1 MYCLSLYFFIL
12 QGESCF
18 SPKTKKKEVEYR
30 FKEET
35 LAEGANYANCSS
47 DLDKVMSFLKHA
59 IEIAKEEGDRAKE
72 GWAYGNL
79 GLVYDLSKNFPRAIE
94 CRKLQL
100 SIAEEM
106 KNLAQEIL
114 ACANLGHVY
123 FSSGDPKTAIYYYE
137 RLLKSAETL
146 EERDLKRVAY
156 EGLGKAYYKNKD
168 FKKSLECHK
177 LLANDHYRLGN
188 FQKTI
193 DCYRLYLQISKDVGD
208 KENEKQA
215 YCYLGQAY
223 QCIGNV
229 RKAIECHE
237 LHLTF
242 ATELNDRVGQVLAY
256 NNLGNDYQ
264 CIREY
269 KKAIKYQENCL
280 KVFINEEIGEQ
291 HRNILCSAY
300 SCLGNAYGLL
310 GFFNQALDYCQRCLE
325 ISTELGNREGQAS
338 AYSGL
343 GSSYVHLG
351 NFQKAVECH
360 KSELKLVAKLGNQKN
375 EGQANSNLAVA
386 YFHLRDF
393 EKAIH
398 CLERQLKVAKEVGD
412 AEGEQRAYSLLGN
425 CYYDLGDLQIAIEYH
440 NRSLKLA
447 KRIEDSIGIGIAYGN
462 LGFVYNDLGDPKKA
476 KECHEKHLKITQQVG
491 DRVGEAKAY
500 FGLGRSFEST
510 GSLQESREC
519 YQSSVNIFNGV
530 RASIYLKDALKI
542 TFRHMYKRAYTRLW
556 LLLLKQGKVTEA
568 LLAANQGRAQALR
581 DLMKLNY
588 SLAKPFTNVHTRSL
602 EETILQAS
610 STIPSNVAFTAVYG
624 GQVISWV
631 TREGPKLSLTIR
643 IKKISDGFSPGNA
656 ESYLSSLTESVRTD
670 IGVRIC
676 VKCEDRSLK
685 RLGDSEWI
693 DTDQSQARSMARK
706 VNPLKILYDIA
717 VSPIA
722 DLIGSDELIIVPDG
736 PLWLVPYA
744 AFMTPNSKYLC
755 ETFRIRM
762 IPSLDCLKILADCPV
777 GYHRETGALLVGD
790 PCVQEVVLRGRRRLQ
805 QLPCAEKE
813 VKMIGKITNTIPL
826 TGTEATKTQVLKSL
840 SSVSLVHFAAHG
852 CMETGEIVLAPNP
865 IRSSPI
871 PTEDDFLLTMT
882 DVLNVK
888 IRAKLVV
895 LSCCHSGRGEV
906 KAEGVVGIAR
916 AFLGAGARSVLVSLW
931 AIDDEATLEFMKN
944 FYKFL
949 VEGRSASEALNRT
962 MNYMRESEQFS
973 ELRLWA
979 PFILIGDDVSLNLA
993 GRYVVADN
1001 LVETT
1006 RRYGAYTSAS
1016 WLLDQFYGAKLPLS
1030 SLPSFFRTVEESTSG
1045 S

>member
-1 MYCLSLYFFIL
+1 M
-12 QGESCF
+12 
-18 SPKTKKKEVEYR
+18 
-30 FKEET
+30 
-35 LAEGANYANCSS
+35 
-47 DLDKVMSFLKHA
+47 KHA
-59 IEIAKEEGDRAKE
+59 IEIAKEQGDRAEE
-72 GWAYGNL
+72 GSAYGNL
-79 GLVYDLSKNFPRAIE
+79 GLVYDLSKNFPHAIE
-94 CRKLQL
+94 CCKLQL

-106 KNLAQEIL
+106 KNLAQEIA
-114 ACANLGHVY
+114 ACTNLGRVY
-123 FSSGDPKTAIYYYE
+123 FSSGDPKTAMYYYE
-137 RLLKSAETL
+137 RLLKIAETL
-146 EERDLKRVAY
+146 EERNLKRVAY
-156 EGLGKAYYKNKD
+156 KGLGKGYYKNKD
-168 FKKSLECHK
+168 FKKSL
-177 LLANDHYRLGN
+177 
-188 FQKTI
+188 
-193 DCYRLYLQISKDVGD
+193 DCYRLYLQISIDVGD
-208 KENEKQA
+208 RENEKEA
-215 YCYLGQAY
+215 YFRLGQAY

-256 NNLGNDYQ
+256 NNLGNAYQ
-264 CIREY
+264 CIGEC

-280 KVFINEEIGEQ
+280 KVLINEEIGEQ
-291 HRNILCSAY
+291 DRHILCSAY
-300 SCLGNAYGLL
+300 SCLGSAYGLL

-325 ISTELGNREGQAS
+325 ISTELGNKEGQAS

-360 KSELKLVAKLGNQKN
+360 KSELKLVAKLGNKKR
-375 EGQANSNLAVA
+375 EGQANSSLALA
-386 YFHLRDF
+386 YSHLRDF

-412 AEGEQRAYSLLGN
+412 AEGEQRAYSLLGG
-425 CYYDLGDLQIAIEYH
+425 CYYDLGDLQIALEYH

-447 KRIEDSIGIGIAYGN
+447 KRIEDSIGIGIEYGN
-462 LGFVYNDLGDPKKA
+462 LGSVYTDLGDPKKA
-476 KECHEKHLKITQQVG
+476 KECHEKHLKIAQQV
-491 DRVGEAKAY
+491 DDTVGEAKAY

-519 YQSSVNIFNGV
+519 YQSSVNIFNEV

-542 TFRHMYKRAYTRLW
+542 TFRHMHKSAYTGLW
-556 LLLLKQGKVTEA
+556 LLLLQQGKVTEA

-588 SLAKPFTNVHTRSL
+588 SLEKPFTSVHTRSL

-624 GQVISWV
+624 ERVFSWV
-631 TREGPKLSLTIR
+631 TRKGPKLSLTCR
-643 IKKISDGFSPGNA
+643 IKKISDGFSPDYA

-676 VKCEDRSLK
+676 LKCEDRSLK

-693 DTDQSQARSMARK
+693 DTDQSQACSMARQ

-722 DLIGSDELIIVPDG
+722 DLISSDELVIVPDG

-744 AFMTPNSKYLC
+744 AFMTPRSKYLC

-790 PCVQEVVLRGRRRLQ
+790 PCVQEVVFRGRRKLQ

-813 VKMIGKITNTIPL
+813 VKIIGKITNTMPL
-826 TGTEATKTQVLKSL
+826 TGTKATKTQVLKSL
-840 SSVSLVHFAAHG
+840 SSVSLVHIAAHG

-871 PTEDDFLLTMT
+871 PTEEDFLLTMT

-895 LSCCHSGRGEV
+895 LSCCHIGRGEV

-931 AIDDEATLEFMKN
+931 AIDDEATLEFMKS

-979 PFILIGDDVSLNLA
+979 PFILIGDDVTLNLA

-1001 LVETT
+1001 LIKTI
-1006 RRYGAYTSAS
+1006 R
-1016 WLLDQFYGAKLPLS
+1016 LLDQFYGGKLRSS
-1030 SLPSFFRTVEESTSG
+1030 SLPSFFR
-1045 S
+1045 

>member
-1 MYCLSLYFFIL
+1 MFL

-18 SPKTKKKEVEYR
+18 SPKTKKKEVEYS

-35 LAEGANYANCSS
+35 SVKGANYAHCSS
-47 DLDKVMSFLKHA
+47 DVDETISYLKHA
-59 IEIAKEEGDRAKE
+59 IEIAKEEGDRAEE
-72 GWAYGNL
+72 GRAYENL
-79 GLVYDLSKNFPRAIE
+79 GLVYELLKNFPQAIE
-94 CRKLQL
+94 CYKLQL

-106 KNLAQEIL
+106 KNLAQEMVI
-114 ACANLGHVY
+114 CTNLGYVY
-123 FSSGDPKTAIYYYE
+123 FTSGDSKTAIYYYE
-137 RLLKSAETL
+137 RLLKIAETL
-146 EERDLKRVAY
+146 EERNLKRIAY
-156 EGLGKAYYKNKD
+156 NRLGNAYFTNKD
-168 FKKSLECHK
+168 FKKSLACHK
-177 LLANDHYRLGN
+177 LHLKSEIEMGDKAGEGKAYNLLGNDHYCLGN
-188 FQKTI
+188 FQEAI

-208 KENEKQA
+208 RENKKQA
-215 YCYLGQAY
+215 YCHLGKAY
-223 QCIGNV
+223 QCIGNF

-237 LHLTF
+237 LYLTF
-242 ATELNDRVGQVLAY
+242 ATELNDRVGQVVAY
-256 NNLGNDYQ
+256 NDLGNAYR
-264 CIREY
+264 CIGDC

-310 GFFNQALDYCQRCLE
+310 GFFNQALDYSQRCLE

-343 GSSYVHLG
+343 GSSYAHLG
-351 NFQKAVECH
+351 NFQKAIKCH
-360 KSELKLVAKLGNQKN
+360 KSELKLAAKLGNKKR
-375 EGQANSNLAVA
+375 EGQANNNLAVT
-386 YFHLRDF
+386 YSHLRDF

-412 AEGEQRAYSLLGN
+412 AEGEQRAYSSLGS
-425 CYYDLGDLQIAIEYH
+425 CYYELGDLQIAIEYH

-462 LGFVYNDLGDPKKA
+462 LGLVHNDLGDPKKA
-476 KECHEKHLKITQQVG
+476 KECHEKHLKIAQQVG
-491 DRVGEAKAY
+491 DRVSEAKAY
-500 FGLGRSFEST
+500 FCLGRSFEST

-519 YQSSVNIFNGV
+519 YQSSVNILNEV

-542 TFRHMYKRAYTRLW
+542 TFRHMYKRAYTSLW
-556 LLLLKQGKVTEA
+556 LLLLQQGKVTEA

-581 DLMKLNY
+581 DLMKVNY
-588 SLAKPFTNVHTRSL
+588 SLEKPFTSVRTSSL
-602 EETILQAS
+602 EENILQAS

-624 GQVISWV
+624 EQVIFWV
-631 TREGPKLSLTIR
+631 TRKSPKLSLSCR
-643 IKKISDGFSPGNA
+643 MKKISDGFLLGYA
-656 ESYLSSLTESVRTD
+656 ESYLSSLAESVRTD
-670 IGVRIC
+670 ISVRIC
-676 VKCEDRSLK
+676 LKCEDRSLN
-685 RLGDSEWI
+685 RLGDGEWI
-693 DTDQSQARSMARK
+693 DTDQSQAGSSMARQD
-706 VNPLKILYDIA
+706 NPLKILYEIA

-722 DLIGSDELIIVPDG
+722 DLISSDELIIVPDG

-790 PCVQEVVLRGRRRLQ
+790 PWVQEVVFRGRRKLQ

-813 VKMIGKITNTIPL
+813 VKMIGKITNTMPL
-826 TGTEATKTQVLKSL
+826 IGTEATKTQVLKSL
-840 SSVSLVHFAAHG
+840 SSVSLVHIAAHG

-871 PTEDDFLLTMT
+871 PTEEDFLLTMT

-931 AIDDEATLEFMKN
+931 AIDDEATLDFMKS

-979 PFILIGDDVSLNLA
+979 PFILIGDDVTLNLA
-993 GRYVVADN
+993 GR
-1001 LVETT
+1001 
-1006 RRYGAYTSAS
+1006 
-1016 WLLDQFYGAKLPLS
+1016 
-1030 SLPSFFRTVEESTSG
+1030 
-1045 S
+1045 

>member
-1 MYCLSLYFFIL
+1 M
-12 QGESCF
+12 
-18 SPKTKKKEVEYR
+18 
-30 FKEET
+30 
-35 LAEGANYANCSS
+35 
-47 DLDKVMSFLKHA
+47 KHA
-59 IEIAKEEGDRAKE
+59 IEIAKEEGDRAEE
-72 GWAYGNL
+72 GSAYGNL
-79 GLVYDLSKNFPRAIE
+79 GLVYDLSKNFPHAIE
-94 CRKLQL
+94 CCKLQL

-106 KNLAQEIL
+106 KNLAQEIA
-114 ACANLGHVY
+114 ACTNLGRVY
-123 FSSGDPKTAIYYYE
+123 FSSGDPKTAMYYYE
-137 RLLKSAETL
+137 RLLKIAETL
-146 EERDLKRVAY
+146 EERNLKRVAY
-156 EGLGKAYYKNKD
+156 KGLGKGYYKNKD
-168 FKKSLECHK
+168 FKKSL
-177 LLANDHYRLGN
+177 
-188 FQKTI
+188 
-193 DCYRLYLQISKDVGD
+193 DCYRLYLQISIDVGD
-208 KENEKQA
+208 RENEKEA
-215 YCYLGQAY
+215 YFCLGQAY

-256 NNLGNDYQ
+256 NNLGNAYQ
-264 CIREY
+264 CIGEC

-280 KVFINEEIGEQ
+280 KVLINEEIGEQ
-291 HRNILCSAY
+291 DRHILCSAY
-300 SCLGNAYGLL
+300 SCLGSAYGLL

-325 ISTELGNREGQAS
+325 ISTELGNKEGQAS

-360 KSELKLVAKLGNQKN
+360 KSELKLVAKLGNKKR
-375 EGQANSNLAVA
+375 EGQANSSLALA
-386 YFHLRDF
+386 YSHLRDF

-412 AEGEQRAYSLLGN
+412 AEGEQRAYSLLGG
-425 CYYDLGDLQIAIEYH
+425 CYYDLGDLQIALEYH

-447 KRIEDSIGIGIAYGN
+447 KRIEDSIGIGIEYGN
-462 LGFVYNDLGDPKKA
+462 LGSVYTDLGDPKKA
-476 KECHEKHLKITQQVG
+476 KECHEKHLKIAQQVD

-519 YQSSVNIFNGV
+519 YQSSVNIFNEV

-556 LLLLKQGKVTEA
+556 LLLLQQGKVTEA

-588 SLAKPFTNVHTRSL
+588 SLEKPFTSVHTRSL

-624 GQVISWV
+624 ERVFSWV
-631 TREGPKLSLTIR
+631 TRKGPKLSLTCR
-643 IKKISDGFSPGNA
+643 IKKISDGFSPDYA

-685 RLGDSEWI
+685 RLEDSEWI
-693 DTDQSQARSMARK
+693 DTDQSEACSMARE
-706 VNPLKILYDIA
+706 VNPLKVLYDIA

-722 DLIGSDELIIVPDG
+722 DLISSDELIIVPDG

-744 AFMTPNSKYLC
+744 AFMTPRSKYLC

-790 PCVQEVVLRGRRRLQ
+790 PCVQEVVFRGRRKLQ

-813 VKMIGKITNTIPL
+813 VKIIGKITNTMPL
-826 TGTEATKTQVLKSL
+826 TGTKATKTQVLKSL
-840 SSVSLVHFAAHG
+840 SSVSLVHIAAHG

-871 PTEDDFLLTMT
+871 PTEEDFLLTMT

-931 AIDDEATLEFMKN
+931 AIDDEATLEFMKS

-979 PFILIGDDVSLNLA
+979 PFILIGDDVTLNLA

-1001 LVETT
+1001 LIKTI
-1006 RRYGAYTSAS
+1006 R
-1016 WLLDQFYGAKLPLS
+1016 LLDQFYGGKLRSS
-1030 SLPSFFRTVEESTSG
+1030 SLPSFFR
-1045 S
+1045 

>member
-1 MYCLSLYFFIL
+1 MSYF
-12 QGESCF
+12 
-18 SPKTKKKEVEYR
+18 
-30 FKEET
+30 
-35 LAEGANYANCSS
+35 
-47 DLDKVMSFLKHA
+47 KHA
-59 IEIAKEEGDRAKE
+59 IEIAKEEGDRAEE
-72 GWAYGNL
+72 GRAYGNL
-79 GLVYDLSKNFPRAIE
+79 GLVYDLSKNFPLAIE

-100 SIAEEM
+100 SIAEET
-106 KNLAQEIL
+106 KNLAQETL
-114 ACANLGHVY
+114 ACANLGRVY
-123 FSSGDPKTAIYYYE
+123 FSSGDPNTAIYYFE
-137 RLLKSAETL
+137 RLLKTAETS
-146 EERDLKRVAY
+146 EETNLKRAAY
-156 EGLGKAYYKNKD
+156 EGLGNAYWKKKD

-177 LLANDHYRLGN
+177 LYLKGEMEMGDKAGERRAYNLLANDHYCLGN
-188 FQKTI
+188 FQKAI
-193 DCYRLYLQISKDVGD
+193 DCFRLCLQISKDVGD
-208 KENEKQA
+208 RENEKQSYCHLGKA
-215 YCYLGQAY
+215 YW
-223 QCIGNV
+223 CIGNV
-229 RKAIECHE
+229 RKAIEYHE
-237 LHLTF
+237 LHLIF
-242 ATELNDRVGQVLAY
+242 ATELNDSVGQVLAY
-256 NNLGNDYQ
+256 NDLGNAYQ
-264 CIREY
+264 CIGEY

-291 HRNILCSAY
+291 HRHILCSAY

-325 ISTELGNREGQAS
+325 ISTELGLKEGQAS

-351 NFQKAVECH
+351 NFRKAVECH
-360 KSELKLVAKLGNQKN
+360 KSELKLVAKLGNQKGK
-375 EGQANSNLAVA
+375 GQANSNLAVA

-412 AEGEQRAYSLLGN
+412 AEGEQRAYSLLGC
-425 CYYDLGDLQIAIEYH
+425 CYYDLGDLQIALEYH

-447 KRIEDSIGIGIAYGN
+447 KRIEDSIGIGIEYGH
-462 LGFVYNDLGDPKKA
+462 LGSVYTDLGDPKKA
-476 KECHEKHLKITQQVG
+476 KECHEKHLKIAQQVD

-519 YQSSVNIFNGV
+519 YQSSVNIFNEV

-556 LLLLKQGKVTEA
+556 LLLLQQGKVTEA

-588 SLAKPFTNVHTRSL
+588 SLEKPFTSVHTRSL

-610 STIPSNVAFTAVYG
+610 STIPSNVAFMAVYG
-624 GQVISWV
+624 ERVFSWV
-631 TREGPKLSLTIR
+631 TRKGPKLSLTCR
-643 IKKISDGFSPGNA
+643 IKKISDGFSPDYA

-685 RLGDSEWI
+685 RLEDSEWI
-693 DTDQSQARSMARK
+693 DTDQSEACSMARE
-706 VNPLKILYDIA
+706 VNPLKVLYDIA

-722 DLIGSDELIIVPDG
+722 DLISSDELIIVPDG

-744 AFMTPNSKYLC
+744 AFMTPRSKYLC

-790 PCVQEVVLRGRRRLQ
+790 PCVQEVVFRGRRKLQ

-813 VKMIGKITNTIPL
+813 VKIIGKITNTMPL
-826 TGTEATKTQVLKSL
+826 TGTKATKTQVLKSL
-840 SSVSLVHFAAHG
+840 SSVSLVHIAAHG

-871 PTEDDFLLTMT
+871 PTEEDFLLTMT

-931 AIDDEATLEFMKN
+931 AIDDEATLEFMKS

-962 MNYMRESEQFS
+962 MNFMRESEQFS

-979 PFILIGDDVSLNLA
+979 PFILIGDDVTLNLA

-1001 LVETT
+1001 LIKTI
-1006 RRYGAYTSAS
+1006 R
-1016 WLLDQFYGAKLPLS
+1016 LLDQFYGAKLPSS
-1030 SLPSFFRTVEESTSG
+1030 SLPSFFR
-1045 S
+1045 

>member
-1 MYCLSLYFFIL
+1 M
-12 QGESCF
+12 
-18 SPKTKKKEVEYR
+18 
-30 FKEET
+30 
-35 LAEGANYANCSS
+35 
-47 DLDKVMSFLKHA
+47 KHA
-59 IEIAKEEGDRAKE
+59 IEIAKEEGDRAEE
-72 GWAYGNL
+72 GSAYGNL
-79 GLVYDLSKNFPRAIE
+79 GLVYDLSKNFPHAIE
-94 CRKLQL
+94 CCKLQL

-106 KNLAQEIL
+106 KNLAQEIA
-114 ACANLGHVY
+114 ACTNLGRVY
-123 FSSGDPKTAIYYYE
+123 FSSGDPKTAMYYYE
-137 RLLKSAETL
+137 RLLKIAETL
-146 EERDLKRVAY
+146 EERNLKRVAY
-156 EGLGKAYYKNKD
+156 KGLGKGYYKNKD
-168 FKKSLECHK
+168 FKKSL
-177 LLANDHYRLGN
+177 
-188 FQKTI
+188 
-193 DCYRLYLQISKDVGD
+193 DCYRLYLQISIDVGD
-208 KENEKQA
+208 RENEKEA
-215 YCYLGQAY
+215 YFCLGQAY

-256 NNLGNDYQ
+256 NNLGNAYQ
-264 CIREY
+264 CIGEC

-280 KVFINEEIGEQ
+280 KVLINEEIGEQ
-291 HRNILCSAY
+291 DRHILCSAY
-300 SCLGNAYGLL
+300 SCLGSAYGLL

-360 KSELKLVAKLGNQKN
+360 KSELKLVAKLRNKKR
-375 EGQANSNLAVA
+375 EGQANSSLALA
-386 YFHLRDF
+386 YSHLRDF

-412 AEGEQRAYSLLGN
+412 AEGEQRAYSLLGG
-425 CYYDLGDLQIAIEYH
+425 CYYDLGDLQIALEYH

-447 KRIEDSIGIGIAYGN
+447 KRIEDSIGIGIEYGH
-462 LGFVYNDLGDPKKA
+462 LGSVYTDLGDPKKA
-476 KECHEKHLKITQQVG
+476 KECHEKHLKIAQQVD

-500 FGLGRSFEST
+500 FGLARSFEST

-519 YQSSVNIFNGV
+519 YQSSVNIFNEV

-542 TFRHMYKRAYTRLW
+542 TFRHMYKRAYIRLW
-556 LLLLKQGKVTEA
+556 LLLLQQGKVTEA

-588 SLAKPFTNVHTRSL
+588 SLEKPFTSVHTRSL
-602 EETILQAS
+602 EENILQAS
-610 STIPSNVAFTAVYG
+610 STIPLNLAFTAVYG
-624 GQVISWV
+624 QQVIFWV
-631 TREGPKLSLTIR
+631 TRKGPKLSLTCR
-643 IKKISDGFSPGNA
+643 IKKISDGFSPDYA

-685 RLGDSEWI
+685 RLEDSEWI
-693 DTDQSQARSMARK
+693 DTDQAKACSVARE
-706 VNPLKILYDIA
+706 VNPLKVLYDIA

-722 DLIGSDELIIVPDG
+722 DLISSDELIIVPDG

-744 AFMTPNSKYLC
+744 AFMTPRSKYLC

-790 PCVQEVVLRGRRRLQ
+790 PCVQEVVFRGRRKLQ

-813 VKMIGKITNTIPL
+813 VKIIGKITNTMPL
-826 TGTEATKTQVLKSL
+826 TGTKATKTQVLKSL
-840 SSVSLVHFAAHG
+840 SSVSLVHIAAHG

-871 PTEDDFLLTMT
+871 PTEEDFLLTMT

-931 AIDDEATLEFMKN
+931 AIDDEATLEFMKS

-949 VEGRSASEALNRT
+949 VEGRSASDALNRT

-979 PFILIGDDVSLNLA
+979 PFILIGDDVTLNLA

-1001 LVETT
+1001 LIKTI
-1006 RRYGAYTSAS
+1006 R
-1016 WLLDQFYGAKLPLS
+1016 LLDQFYGAKLPSS
-1030 SLPSFFRTVEESTSG
+1030 SLPSFFR
-1045 S
+1045 

>member
-1 MYCLSLYFFIL
+1 MSYF
-12 QGESCF
+12 
-18 SPKTKKKEVEYR
+18 
-30 FKEET
+30 
-35 LAEGANYANCSS
+35 
-47 DLDKVMSFLKHA
+47 KHA
-59 IEIAKEEGDRAKE
+59 IEIAKEEGDRAEE
-72 GWAYGNL
+72 GLAYGNL
-79 GLVYDLSKNFPRAIE
+79 GLVYDLSKNLPLSIE
-94 CRKLQL
+94 CRKIQL
-100 SIAEEM
+100 SIAEET
-106 KNLAQEIL
+106 KNLAQETL
-114 ACANLGHVY
+114 ACANLGRVY
-123 FSSGDPKTAIYYYE
+123 FSSGDPNTAIYYFE
-137 RLLKSAETL
+137 RLLKTAETS
-146 EERDLKRVAY
+146 EETNLKRAAY
-156 EGLGKAYYKNKD
+156 EGLGNAYWKKKD

-177 LLANDHYRLGN
+177 LYLKGEMEMGDKAGERRAYNLLANDHYCLGN
-188 FQKTI
+188 FQKAI
-193 DCYRLYLQISKDVGD
+193 DCLRLCLQISKDVGD
-208 KENEKQA
+208 RENEKQSYCHLGKA
-215 YCYLGQAY
+215 YW
-223 QCIGNV
+223 CIGNV
-229 RKAIECHE
+229 RKAIEYHE
-237 LHLTF
+237 LHLIF
-242 ATELNDRVGQVLAY
+242 AAELNDSVGQVLAY
-256 NNLGNDYQ
+256 NDLGNAYQ
-264 CIREY
+264 CIGEY

-291 HRNILCSAY
+291 HRHILCSAY
-300 SCLGNAYGLL
+300 CCLGNAYGLL

-325 ISTELGNREGQAS
+325 ISTELGLKEGQAS

-360 KSELKLVAKLGNQKN
+360 KSELKLVAKLGNQKG

-412 AEGEQRAYSLLGN
+412 AEGERRAYSLLGS

-476 KECHEKHLKITQQVG
+476 KECLEKHLKIAQQFG

-500 FGLGRSFEST
+500 FSLGRSFEST
-510 GSLQESREC
+510 GSLQESCEC
-519 YQSSVNIFNGV
+519 YQSSVNIFNEV

-542 TFRHMYKRAYTRLW
+542 TFRHMHKSAYTGLW
-556 LLLLKQGKVTEA
+556 LLLLQQGKVTEA

-588 SLAKPFTNVHTRSL
+588 SLEKPFTSVHTRSL

-624 GQVISWV
+624 ERVFSWV
-631 TREGPKLSLTIR
+631 TRKGPKLSLTCR
-643 IKKISDGFSPGNA
+643 MKKISDGFSPGYA

-676 VKCEDRSLK
+676 LKCEDRSLK

-693 DTDQSQARSMARK
+693 DTDQSQACSMARQ

-722 DLIGSDELIIVPDG
+722 DLISSDELVIVPDG

-790 PCVQEVVLRGRRRLQ
+790 PCVQEVAFRGRKQLQ

-813 VKMIGKITNTIPL
+813 VKMIGKITNTMPL

-840 SSVSLVHFAAHG
+840 SSVSLVHIAAHG

-931 AIDDEATLEFMKN
+931 AIDDEATLEFMKR

-962 MNYMRESEQFS
+962 MNCMRQSEQFS

-979 PFILIGDDVSLNLA
+979 PFILIGDDVTLNLA
-993 GRYVVADN
+993 GR
-1001 LVETT
+1001 
-1006 RRYGAYTSAS
+1006 
-1016 WLLDQFYGAKLPLS
+1016 
-1030 SLPSFFRTVEESTSG
+1030 
-1045 S
+1045 

>member
-1 MYCLSLYFFIL
+1 M
-12 QGESCF
+12 
-18 SPKTKKKEVEYR
+18 
-30 FKEET
+30 
-35 LAEGANYANCSS
+35 
-47 DLDKVMSFLKHA
+47 KHA
-59 IEIAKEEGDRAKE
+59 IEIAKEEGDRAEE
-72 GWAYGNL
+72 GSAYGNL
-79 GLVYDLSKNFPRAIE
+79 GLAYDLSKNFPHAIE
-94 CRKLQL
+94 CCKLQL

-106 KNLAQEIL
+106 KNLAQEIA
-114 ACANLGHVY
+114 ACTNLGRVC
-123 FSSGDPKTAIYYYE
+123 FSSGDPKTAMYYYE
-137 RLLKSAETL
+137 RLLKIAETL
-146 EERDLKRVAY
+146 EERNLKRVAY
-156 EGLGKAYYKNKD
+156 KGLGKGYYKNKD
-168 FKKSLECHK
+168 FKKSL
-177 LLANDHYRLGN
+177 
-188 FQKTI
+188 
-193 DCYRLYLQISKDVGD
+193 DCYRLYLQISIDVGD
-208 KENEKQA
+208 RENEKEA
-215 YCYLGQAY
+215 YFYLGQAY

-256 NNLGNDYQ
+256 NNLGNAYQ
-264 CIREY
+264 CIGEC

-280 KVFINEEIGEQ
+280 KVLINEEIGEQ
-291 HRNILCSAY
+291 HRHILCSAY
-300 SCLGNAYGLL
+300 SCLGSAYGLL

-325 ISTELGNREGQAS
+325 ISTELGNREEQAS

-360 KSELKLVAKLGNQKN
+360 KSELKLVAKLGNKKR
-375 EGQANSNLAVA
+375 EGQANSSLALA
-386 YFHLRDF
+386 YSHLRDF

-412 AEGEQRAYSLLGN
+412 AEGEQRAYSLLGG
-425 CYYDLGDLQIAIEYH
+425 CYYDLGDLQIALEYH

-447 KRIEDSIGIGIAYGN
+447 KRIEDSIGIGIEYGH
-462 LGFVYNDLGDPKKA
+462 LGSVYTDLGDPKKA
-476 KECHEKHLKITQQVG
+476 KECHEKHLKIAQQVD
-491 DRVGEAKAY
+491 DRVGEAKGY

-519 YQSSVNIFNGV
+519 YQSSVNIFNEV

-556 LLLLKQGKVTEA
+556 LVLLQQGKVTEA

-588 SLAKPFTNVHTRSL
+588 SLEKPFTSVHTRSL
-602 EETILQAS
+602 EENILQAS
-610 STIPSNVAFTAVYG
+610 STIPLNLAFTAVYG
-624 GQVISWV
+624 QQIIFWV
-631 TREGPKLSLTIR
+631 TRKGPKLSLTCR
-643 IKKISDGFSPGNA
+643 IKKISDGFSPDYA

-685 RLGDSEWI
+685 RLEDSEWI
-693 DTDQSQARSMARK
+693 DTDQAKACSVARE
-706 VNPLKILYDIA
+706 VNPLKVLYDIA

-722 DLIGSDELIIVPDG
+722 DLISSDELIIVPDG

-744 AFMTPNSKYLC
+744 AFMTPRSKYLC

-790 PCVQEVVLRGRRRLQ
+790 PCVQEVVFRGRRKLQ

-813 VKMIGKITNTIPL
+813 VKMIGKITNTMPL

-840 SSVSLVHFAAHG
+840 SSVSLVHIAAHG

-871 PTEDDFLLTMT
+871 PTEEDFLLTMT

-931 AIDDEATLEFMKN
+931 AIDDEATLEFMKS

-949 VEGRSASEALNRT
+949 VEGRSASDALNRT

-979 PFILIGDDVSLNLA
+979 PFILIGDDVTLNLA

-1001 LVETT
+1001 LIKTI
-1006 RRYGAYTSAS
+1006 R
-1016 WLLDQFYGAKLPLS
+1016 LLDQFYGAKLPSS
-1030 SLPSFFRTVEESTSG
+1030 SLPSFFR
-1045 S
+1045 

>member
-1 MYCLSLYFFIL
+1 M
-12 QGESCF
+12 
-18 SPKTKKKEVEYR
+18 
-30 FKEET
+30 
-35 LAEGANYANCSS
+35 
-47 DLDKVMSFLKHA
+47 KHA
-59 IEIAKEEGDRAKE
+59 IEIAKEEGDRAEE
-72 GWAYGNL
+72 GSAYGNL
-79 GLVYDLSKNFPRAIE
+79 GLVYDLSKNFPHAIE
-94 CRKLQL
+94 CCKLQL
-100 SIAEEM
+100 SIAGEM
-106 KNLAQEIL
+106 KNLAQEIA
-114 ACANLGHVY
+114 ACTNLGRVY
-123 FSSGDPKTAIYYYE
+123 FSSGDPKTAMYYYE
-137 RLLKSAETL
+137 RLLKIAETL
-146 EERDLKRVAY
+146 EERNLKRVAY
-156 EGLGKAYYKNKD
+156 KGLGKGYYKNKD
-168 FKKSLECHK
+168 FKKSL
-177 LLANDHYRLGN
+177 
-188 FQKTI
+188 
-193 DCYRLYLQISKDVGD
+193 DCYRLYLQISIDVGD
-208 KENEKQA
+208 RENEKEA
-215 YCYLGQAY
+215 YFCLGQAY

-256 NNLGNDYQ
+256 NNLGNAYQ
-264 CIREY
+264 CIGEC

-280 KVFINEEIGEQ
+280 KVLINEEIGEQ
-291 HRNILCSAY
+291 DRHILCSAY
-300 SCLGNAYGLL
+300 SCLGSAYGLL

-325 ISTELGNREGQAS
+325 ISTELGNKEGQAS

-360 KSELKLVAKLGNQKN
+360 KSELKLVAKLRNKKR
-375 EGQANSNLAVA
+375 EGQANSSLALA
-386 YFHLRDF
+386 YSHLRDF

-412 AEGEQRAYSLLGN
+412 AEGEQRAYSLLGG
-425 CYYDLGDLQIAIEYH
+425 CYYDLGDLQIALEYH

-447 KRIEDSIGIGIAYGN
+447 KRIEDSIGIGIEYGN
-462 LGFVYNDLGDPKKA
+462 LGSVYTDLGDPKKA
-476 KECHEKHLKITQQVG
+476 KECHEKHLKIAQQVD

-519 YQSSVNIFNGV
+519 YQSSVNIFNEV
-530 RASIYLKDALKI
+530 RTSIYLKDALKI
-542 TFRHMYKRAYTRLW
+542 TFRHMYKRAYIRLW
-556 LLLLKQGKVTEA
+556 LLLLQQGKVTEA

-588 SLAKPFTNVHTRSL
+588 SLEKPFTSVHTRSL

-624 GQVISWV
+624 ERVFSWV
-631 TREGPKLSLTIR
+631 TRKGPKLSLTCR
-643 IKKISDGFSPGNA
+643 IKKISDGFSPDYA

-685 RLGDSEWI
+685 RLEDSEWI
-693 DTDQSQARSMARK
+693 DTDQSEACSMARE
-706 VNPLKILYDIA
+706 VNPLKVLYDIA

-722 DLIGSDELIIVPDG
+722 DLISSDELIIVPDG

-744 AFMTPNSKYLC
+744 AFMTPRSKYLC

-790 PCVQEVVLRGRRRLQ
+790 PCVQEVVFRGRRKLQ

-813 VKMIGKITNTIPL
+813 VKIIGKITNTMPL
-826 TGTEATKTQVLKSL
+826 TGTKATKTQVLKSL
-840 SSVSLVHFAAHG
+840 SSVSLVHIAAHG

-871 PTEDDFLLTMT
+871 PTEEDFLLTMT

-931 AIDDEATLEFMKN
+931 AIDDEATLEFMKS

-979 PFILIGDDVSLNLA
+979 PFILIGDDVTLNLA

-1001 LVETT
+1001 LIKTI
-1006 RRYGAYTSAS
+1006 R
-1016 WLLDQFYGAKLPLS
+1016 LLDQFYGGKLRSS
-1030 SLPSFFRTVEESTSG
+1030 SLPSFFR
-1045 S
+1045 

>member
-1 MYCLSLYFFIL
+1 M
-12 QGESCF
+12 
-18 SPKTKKKEVEYR
+18 
-30 FKEET
+30 
-35 LAEGANYANCSS
+35 
-47 DLDKVMSFLKHA
+47 KHA
-59 IEIAKEEGDRAKE
+59 IEIAKEEGDRAEE
-72 GWAYGNL
+72 GSAYGNL
-79 GLVYDLSKNFPRAIE
+79 GLVYDLSKNFPHAIE
-94 CRKLQL
+94 CCKLQL

-106 KNLAQEIL
+106 KNLAQEIA
-114 ACANLGHVY
+114 ACTNLGRVY
-123 FSSGDPKTAIYYYE
+123 FSSGDPKTAMYYYE
-137 RLLKSAETL
+137 RLLKIAETL
-146 EERDLKRVAY
+146 EERNLKRVAY
-156 EGLGKAYYKNKD
+156 KGLGKGYYKNKD
-168 FKKSLECHK
+168 FKKSL
-177 LLANDHYRLGN
+177 
-188 FQKTI
+188 
-193 DCYRLYLQISKDVGD
+193 DCYRLYLQISIDVGD
-208 KENEKQA
+208 RENEKEA
-215 YCYLGQAY
+215 YFCLGQAY

-256 NNLGNDYQ
+256 NNLGNAYQ
-264 CIREY
+264 CIGEC

-280 KVFINEEIGEQ
+280 KVLINEEIGEQ
-291 HRNILCSAY
+291 DRHILCSAY
-300 SCLGNAYGLL
+300 SCLGSAYGLL

-325 ISTELGNREGQAS
+325 ISTELGLKEGQAS

-360 KSELKLVAKLGNQKN
+360 KSELKLVAKLGNKKR
-375 EGQANSNLAVA
+375 EGQANSSLALA
-386 YFHLRDF
+386 YSHLRDF

-412 AEGEQRAYSLLGN
+412 AEGEQRAYSLLGG
-425 CYYDLGDLQIAIEYH
+425 CYYDLGDLQIALEYH

-476 KECHEKHLKITQQVG
+476 KECLEKHLKIAQQFG

-510 GSLQESREC
+510 GSLQESCEC
-519 YQSSVNIFNGV
+519 YQSSVNIFNEV

-556 LLLLKQGKVTEA
+556 LLLLQQGKVTEA

-588 SLAKPFTNVHTRSL
+588 SLEKPFTSVHTRSL

-624 GQVISWV
+624 ERVFSWV
-631 TREGPKLSLTIR
+631 TRKGPKLSLTCR
-643 IKKISDGFSPGNA
+643 IKKISDGFSPDYA

-676 VKCEDRSLK
+676 LKCEDRSLK

-693 DTDQSQARSMARK
+693 DTDQSQACSMARQ

-722 DLIGSDELIIVPDG
+722 DLISSDELVIVPDG

-744 AFMTPNSKYLC
+744 AFMTPRSKYLC

-790 PCVQEVVLRGRRRLQ
+790 PCVQEVVFRGRRKLQ

-813 VKMIGKITNTIPL
+813 VKIIGKITNTMPL
-826 TGTEATKTQVLKSL
+826 TGTKATKTQVLKSL
-840 SSVSLVHFAAHG
+840 SSVSLVHIAAHG

-931 AIDDEATLEFMKN
+931 AIDDEATLEFMKS

-979 PFILIGDDVSLNLA
+979 PFILIGDDVTLNLA

-1001 LVETT
+1001 LIKTI
-1006 RRYGAYTSAS
+1006 R
-1016 WLLDQFYGAKLPLS
+1016 LLDQFYGGKLRSS
-1030 SLPSFFRTVEESTSG
+1030 SLPSFFR
-1045 S
+1045 